1 MCVCF
6 FVVIFFKDQM
16 LRCVCRADVMNSL
29 ATDTGF
35 TDPTSTDQPS
45 QMIAL
50 VGGMVLVQKL
60 PQINEGEEK
69 LLFSI
74 KSEITPTSNK
84 SQ

>member
-1 MCVCF
+1 MISF
-6 FVVIFFKDQM
+6 
-16 LRCVCRADVMNSL
+16 

-35 TDPTSTDQPS
+35 TNPTSTDQLS

-50 VGGMVLVQKL
+50 VDGMVLVQKL

-74 KSEITPTSNK
+74 KSEMTPTSNK

>member
-1 MCVCF
+1 MISF
-6 FVVIFFKDQM
+6 
-16 LRCVCRADVMNSL
+16 

-50 VGGMVLVQKL
+50 VDGMVLVQKL